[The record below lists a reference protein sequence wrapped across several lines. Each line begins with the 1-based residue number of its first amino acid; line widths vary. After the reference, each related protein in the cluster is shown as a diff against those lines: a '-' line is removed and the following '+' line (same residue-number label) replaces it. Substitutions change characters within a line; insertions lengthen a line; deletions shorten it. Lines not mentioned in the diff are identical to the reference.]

1 MCSFAGTRQSEPE
14 NQPWGARLAGLCT
27 WGRCALVELA
37 QVTDDRAIRH
47 GATAPSGPSVAR
59 RTGWQSRY
67 IAMLC
72 LLDLVVGLASS
83 AVALVVRSGPATVEP
98 DNRVH
103 QWITVALP
111 FAWIVALTLNRAY
124 ESRHLFVGNDE
135 YARVFQSGIALTATL
150 AVASFAFD
158 IRLARGYLIIQIPLV
173 VVGSVAMRYLARQ
186 HLHRSWARGERLHRV
201 ILVGHEVVVAEMA
214 KRLRRERF
222 HGLGVVGACLPQPMK
237 FLEGYGAGL
246 PPILGSFEDV
256 AAAVAR
262 AGADTVV
269 VLSCPEIAGAALRR
283 LAWQLE
289 RDDVDLIVASNL
301 VDVAGDRT
309 TVRPVDGLPM
319 LHVEHPRLKG
329 GRRVVKEVFDRVSAL
344 VLLILAGPVLLAL
357 ALLVRLAPGA
367 GGPAIFRQVRVG
379 KNGRP
384 FTIYKFRTMYVDAE
398 ERLAELLDRNETDGE
413 LFKMR
418 QDPRVT
424 PVGRWLRRF
433 SLDEIPQLVNVLKGD
448 MSLVGPRPP
457 LPREVAN
464 YPADMRRRLVVKPG
478 LTGLWQV
485 SGRSD
490 LSWEE
495 SIRLD
500 LSYVENWSLTMD
512 FVILVRTL
520 SAVIRSSGAY

>member
-1 MCSFAGTRQSEPE
+1 ME
-14 NQPWGARLAGLCT
+14 
-27 WGRCALVELA
+27 VA
-37 QVTDDRAIRH
+37 QVIDDRTIRD
-47 GATAPSGPSVAR
+47 GAMAPPGDSVAPT
-59 RTGWQSRY
+59 RTGWQTRY
-67 IAMLC
+67 VFTLC
-72 LLDLVVGLASS
+72 MVDLVVGLAS
-83 AVALVVRSGPATVEP
+83 AVAALSLRFGPSTAEP
-98 DNRVH
+98 YNRAHLWLTFV
-103 QWITVALP
+103 LP
-111 FAWIVALTLNRAY
+111 FAWMVALTLNRAY
-124 ESRHLFVGNDE
+124 EPRHLFVGNDE
-135 YARVFQSGIALTATL
+135 YARVFRAGLALTAAL
-150 AVASFAFD
+150 AVASFLVDF
-158 IRLARGYLIIQIPLV
+158 RLARGYLIIAMPLV
-173 VVGSVAMRYLARQ
+173 IVAGVTMRYLVRQ
-186 HLHRSWARGERLHRV
+186 RLHRSWARGERLHRV
-201 ILVGHEVVVAEMA
+201 ILVGQEFAVAEMT

-222 HGLGVVGACLPQPMK
+222 HGLGVVGACLPRP
-237 FLEGYGAGL
+237 AGSVARRASEL
-246 PPILGSFEDV
+246 PPILGTFEDV
-256 AAAVAR
+256 ATAVAR

-269 VLSCPEIAGAALRR
+269 ALSCPEMAGAALRR
-283 LAWQLE
+283 LGWQLE

-329 GRRVVKEVFDRVSAL
+329 GRRFVKAVFDRVSAL
-344 VLLILAGPVLLAL
+344 VLLVLAAPMLLAI
-357 ALLVRLAPGA
+357 ALVVRTSPGA
-367 GGPAIFRQVRVG
+367 GGPAIFCQVRVG

-398 ERLAELLDRNETDGE
+398 ERLAELLHRNETDGE

-418 QDPRVT
+418 DDPRVT
-424 PVGRWLRRF
+424 PVGRWLRRL

-464 YPADMRRRLVVKPG
+464 YPSDMRRRLVVKPG

-512 FVILVRTL
+512 LAILARTL
-520 SAVIRSSGAY
+520 SAVVRSSGAY

>member
-1 MCSFAGTRQSEPE
+1 MRG
-14 NQPWGARLAGLCT
+14 GASAPPG
-27 WGRCALVELA
+27 
-37 QVTDDRAIRH
+37 H
-47 GATAPSGPSVAR
+47 SGAPT
-59 RTGWQSRY
+59 RTGWQTRY
-67 IAMLC
+67 VVTLC
-72 LLDLVVGLASS
+72 VLDLMVGVASA
-83 AVALVVRSGPATVEP
+83 AVALVVRFGSSTVESH
-98 DNRVH
+98 NNGHLWV
-103 QWITVALP
+103 TLALP
-111 FAWIVALTLNRAY
+111 FAWMVALTLNRAY

-135 YARVFQSGIALTATL
+135 YARVFQSGLTFSAGL
-150 AVASFAFD
+150 AVASFAFEFP
-158 IRLARGYLIIQIPLV
+158 LARGYLIIATPLLV
-173 VVGSVAMRYLARQ
+173 VAGVGMRYLVRRR
-186 HLHRSWARGERLHRV
+186 LHGSWARGERLHRV
-201 ILVGHEVVVAEMA
+201 ILVGHEFPVAEMA

-222 HGLGVVGACLPQPMK
+222 HGLGVIGACLPQPAASV
-237 FLEGYGAGL
+237 ERCEPGL
-246 PPILGSFEDV
+246 PPILGTFGDV
-256 AAAVAR
+256 ATAVAHV
-262 AGADTVV
+262 GADTVV
-269 VLSCPEIAGAALRR
+269 VLSCPEMAGAALRR
-283 LAWQLE
+283 LGWQLE

-329 GRRVVKEVFDRVSAL
+329 GRRFVKEVFDRVSAL
-344 VLLILAGPVLLAL
+344 ALLILAAPLLLAIAL
-357 ALLVRLAPGA
+357 AVRTGPGA
-367 GGPAIFRQVRVG
+367 GGPAVFSQVRVG

-398 ERLAELLDRNETDGE
+398 ARQAELLDRNESDGE

-418 QDPRVT
+418 HDPRVT
-424 PVGRWLRRF
+424 PVGRWLRRL
-433 SLDEIPQLVNVLKGD
+433 SLDELPQLVNVLKGD

-464 YPADMRRRLVVKPG
+464 YPSDMRRRLVVKPG

-512 FVILVRTL
+512 LAILARTL
-520 SAVIRSSGAY
+520 SAVVRSSGAY